1 MTNTGT
7 VSNNADE
14 LQAIIDTQ
22 AERLRALD
30 ATIKDQERLL
40 AIGHHLGLAYNTIP
54 EHGDAQRLLN
64 GEVPVLTAD
73 PAHSTVKIGAG
84 EDDHVLI
91 EGDNLTALTMLQAT
105 HKGKVNVIYID
116 PPYNTGNQ
124 DFVYNDRF
132 VDPEDSYR
140 HSKWLSF
147 MRPRLVLA
155 RELLTSDGVIF
166 VSIDDHEQAYLKV
179 LMDEVFGEQ
188 NFIANI
194 KWKKTEKPSGNTSSK
209 KLIDRQH
216 EYILCF
222 AKKIE
227 MVNFNPYYFSQK
239 ELKSKGYVNRD
250 EYFDERG
257 FYKLTPLWR
266 SNSGSSFKYQK
277 SLDYPVVAPDGSII
291 TIWRNENKPEN
302 RKMCYTWG
310 KETFKKGNA
319 LGFIEYVK
327 EKNGKWS
334 IYRKMYTKV
343 KFDSKN
349 RTIINVPSN
358 IAYTDYYD
366 EATTDT
372 SAGLNNSLGIKFN
385 FTKPIQMIQHLLL
398 IASHKDSIV
407 LDFFAGSGTTGQAVA
422 ELNREDGGHRQAIL
436 VTNNFEQ
443 DGAENGIARSVTAVR
458 MRRVLTGE
466 DWADGKKHDPLPGN
480 LRYYRI
486 GFKARADDADV
497 FTGAFTAPGD
507 IAGII
512 ALARGT
518 HDVVSAES
526 LADACPV
533 LAAAVAN
540 GKAMVLAS
548 GDGDRVLVYSDS
560 VAVMNGDDG
569 YEDALTGFR
578 GWAGDKGTVYLASL
592 DESDDD
598 GIVYPLPYVRT
609 VRRTVNGLER
619 QGLLAREK

>member
-1 MTNTGT
+1 MINTGMT
-7 VSNNADE
+7 SKNADE
-14 LQAIIDTQ
+14 LKAIIDAQ
-22 AERLRALD
+22 AERLRVLG

-73 PAHSTVKIGAG
+73 PAHSTVKPGAG

-124 DFVYNDRF
+124 DFVYNDKF

-155 RELLTSDGVIF
+155 RELLASDGVIF
-166 VSIDDHEQAYLKV
+166 VSIDDHEQAYLRV

-188 NFIANI
+188 NFIGDCI
-194 KWKKTEKPSGNTSSK
+194 RKTKSTTNDAGTGFNQ
-209 KLIDRQH
+209 QH
-216 EYILCF
+216 EYLIAYARNIHNVHLRGR
-222 AKKIE
+222 AKDASHYKNPDNDPKGPWISGDPSAKSGSQDSWFP
-227 MVNFNPYYFSQK
+227 VVNPYTGKEDYPPKGRFWAFSKNTIQRHIDNGTIVFK
-239 ELKSKGYVNRD
+239 RNYKNA
-250 EYFDERG
+250 ERG
-257 FYKLTPLWR
+257 FIYKRHLCDLR
-266 SNSGSSFKYQK
+266 SSYAVLN
-277 SLDYPVVAPDGSII
+277 SLDTASNDYMNQVATKESLNIIGDLFTYPKSV
-291 TIWRNENKPEN
+291 
-302 RKMCYTWG
+302 
-310 KETFKKGNA
+310 
-319 LGFIEYVK
+319 GFIKYILSFMP
-327 EKNGKWS
+327 KN
-334 IYRKMYTKV
+334 
-343 KFDSKN
+343 
-349 RTIINVPSN
+349 
-358 IAYTDYYD
+358 A
-366 EATTDT
+366 
-372 SAGLNNSLGIKFN
+372 
-385 FTKPIQMIQHLLL
+385 
-398 IASHKDSIV
+398 IV

-422 ELNREDGGHRQAIL
+422 ELNKEDGGHRRTIL
-436 VTNNFEQ
+436 VTNNYEQ
-443 DGAENGIARSVTAVR
+443 DGAENGIARGVTAVR

-486 GFKARADDADV
+486 GFKSRVDDADV

-507 IAGII
+507 IAGVI
-512 ALARGT
+512 ALARGA
-518 HDVVSAES
+518 HDAVSSES
-526 LADACPV
+526 MAAAGPV

-540 GKAMVLAS
+540 GRAMVLTN
-548 GDGDRVLVYSDS
+548 GHGDRVLVYADA
-560 VAVMNGDDG
+560 VAVMNGDDE
-569 YEDALTGFR
+569 YEAALAGFR
-578 GWAGDKGTVYLASL
+578 EWAGDKGTVYLASL

-598 GIVYPLPYVRT
+598 GVVYPLPYVRT

>member
-14 LQAIIDTQ
+14 LQAIIDAQ

-73 PAHSTVKIGAG
+73 DAHSTVKTGAS

-105 HKGKVNVIYID
+105 HAGKVNVIYID

-147 MRPRLVLA
+147 MRARLVLA
-155 RELLTSDGVIF
+155 RELLTNDGVIF
-166 VSIDDHEQAYLKV
+166 VSIDDHEQAYLRV

-188 NFIANI
+188 NFITTFSWIASRHFIDEANVDKYI
-194 KWKKTEKPSGNTSSK
+194 PTLGANLGKFKGTHEYVHAYGKTNAFSFGLLPSENKSITSRLTKAGNATRVLTLPAGTPCELESAGFTGSVGGPSERL
-209 KLIDRQH
+209 KLIDDMVIKNHRLVNDTRIQGDFSSPNMFNRFFAH
-216 EYILCF
+216 EEVRDHKGQRVTDIYITRIGVPYMR
-222 AKKIE
+222 KE
-227 MVNFNPYYFSQK
+227 NFGTIPSNTLSGFGDTSIASK
-239 ELKSKGYVNRD
+239 EL
-250 EYFDERG
+250 
-257 FYKLTPLWR
+257 
-266 SNSGSSFKYQK
+266 
-277 SLDYPVVAPDGSII
+277 
-291 TIWRNENKPEN
+291 
-302 RKMCYTWG
+302 
-310 KETFKKGNA
+310 
-319 LGFIEYVK
+319 
-327 EKNGKWS
+327 
-334 IYRKMYTKV
+334 
-343 KFDSKN
+343 
-349 RTIINVPSN
+349 SN
-358 IAYTDYYD
+358 IVGASVFGYPKPVD
-366 EATTDT
+366 
-372 SAGLNNSLGIKFN
+372 LIK
-385 FTKPIQMIQHLLL
+385 HLLT
-398 IASHKDSIV
+398 ISTTTDSIV

-422 ELNREDGGHRQAIL
+422 ELNKEDGGHRKCIL

-443 DGAENGIARSVTAVR
+443 DGAENGIARGVTAVR

-466 DWADGKKHDPLPGN
+466 DWADGEKHDPLPGN

-486 GFKARADDADV
+486 GFKALADDADV

-507 IAGII
+507 IAGVI

-526 LADACPV
+526 LAAACPV

-540 GKAMVLAS
+540 GRAMVLTN
-548 GDGDRVLVYSDS
+548 GHGDRVLVYSDA
-560 VAVMNGDDG
+560 VAVMNGDDE
-569 YEDALTGFR
+569 YEAALAGFHE
-578 GWAGDKGTVYLASL
+578 WSGDKGAVYLASL

-598 GIVYPLPYVRT
+598 GIVYPLPYVRI

>member
-14 LQAIIDTQ
+14 LQAIIDAQ

-73 PAHSTVKIGAG
+73 DAHSTVKTGAS

-116 PPYNTGNQ
+116 PPYNTGNH

-166 VSIDDHEQAYLKV
+166 VSIDDHEQAYLRV

-194 KWKKTEKPSGNTSSK
+194 KWRKTVKPSGNTSSR
-209 KLIDRQH
+209 KLIDRQY
-216 EYILCF
+216 EYVLCF
-222 AKKIE
+222 AKSIDS
-227 MVNFNPYYFSQK
+227 VSFNPYYFSQK
-239 ELKSKGYVNRD
+239 ELKAKGYTHKD
-250 EYFDERG
+250 EYFNERG
-257 FYKLTPLWR
+257 YYKLTPLWH
-266 SNSGSSFKYQK
+266 SNSGSSFAYQE
-277 SLDYPVVAPDGSII
+277 SLDYPVKAPDGSTI
-291 TIWRNENKPEN
+291 TIWRNDEKPRN
-302 RKMCYTWG
+302 RWMCYTWG
-310 KETFKKGNA
+310 KKAFDNGNS
-319 LGFIEYVK
+319 LGFIEFVK

-334 IYRKMYTKV
+334 LYRKMYTKV
-343 KFDSKN
+343 KFDPKN
-349 RTIINVPSN
+349 GSVVNLPSN
-358 IAYTDYYD
+358 VAYTDYYD
-366 EATTDT
+366 ESTTDT
-372 SAGLNNSLGIKFN
+372 SAALNNALGIDFN
-385 FTKPIQMIQHLLL
+385 FTKPIELIQHLLR
-398 IASHKDSIV
+398 IASSKSSTV

-422 ELNREDGGHRQAIL
+422 ELNKEDGGHRRAIL
-436 VTNNFEQ
+436 VTNNYEQ

-486 GFKARADDADV
+486 GFKALSDDADV

-507 IAGII
+507 IAGVI
-512 ALARGT
+512 ALAHGT

-526 LADACPV
+526 LTAACPA
-533 LAAAVAN
+533 LAAAVVN
-540 GKAMVLAS
+540 GRAMVLTN
-548 GDGDRVLVYSDS
+548 GHGDRVLVYSDA
-560 VAVMNGDDG
+560 VAVMNGADE
-569 YEDALTGFR
+569 YEDVLAEFR
-578 GWAGDKGTVYLASL
+578 EWAGDAGIVYLASL

>member
-7 VSNNADE
+7 VSKNADE

-40 AIGHHLGLAYNTIP
+40 AAGHHLGLAYNTIP
-54 EHGDAQRLLN
+54 EHGDAQRLLH

-73 PAHSTVKIGAG
+73 PAHSTVKTGDG
-84 EDDHVLI
+84 GDDHVLI

-116 PPYNTGNQ
+116 PPCNTGNQ

-166 VSIDDHEQAYLKV
+166 VSIDDHEQAYLRV

-188 NFIANI
+188 NFIANMI
-194 KWKKTEKPSGNTSSK
+194 WHNRNPNDGIISTDTEYVLCYAKKKENVIPIYKDEHGSWQGASIERAYKNPDNDPRGDWRNAGHTVTSQRAHYSYSINVLTGEITEEKINAYPYYYNEVWGYPSSRISGLWEDGRIFWKKLGNKVSGFQVKKFKNEESPHTALQNFIPKSFSS
-209 KLIDRQH
+209 
-216 EYILCF
+216 
-222 AKKIE
+222 
-227 MVNFNPYYFSQK
+227 
-239 ELKSKGYVNRD
+239 
-250 EYFDERG
+250 
-257 FYKLTPLWR
+257 T
-266 SNSGSSFKYQK
+266 
-277 SLDYPVVAPDGSII
+277 
-291 TIWRNENKPEN
+291 
-302 RKMCYTWG
+302 
-310 KETFKKGNA
+310 
-319 LGFIEYVK
+319 
-327 EKNGKWS
+327 KNGKED
-334 IYRKMYTKV
+334 IENVLGKDIFGYPKPVNLIKL
-343 KFDSKN
+343 FIN
-349 RTIINVPSN
+349 TI
-358 IAYTDYYD
+358 ADK
-366 EATTDT
+366 
-372 SAGLNNSLGIKFN
+372 SA
-385 FTKPIQMIQHLLL
+385 
-398 IASHKDSIV
+398 IV

-422 ELNREDGGHRQAIL
+422 ELNREDGGHRRAIL

-443 DGAENGIARSVTAVR
+443 DGAENGIARGVTAVR

-466 DWADGKKHDPLPGN
+466 GWADGEKHDPLPGN

-486 GFKARADDADV
+486 GFKALADDADV
-497 FTGAFTAPGD
+497 FTGAFTEPGD
-507 IAGII
+507 IAGGI
-512 ALARGT
+512 ALARGA

-533 LAAAVAN
+533 LAAAGAN
-540 GKAMVLAS
+540 DKAMVLTN
-548 GDGDRVLVYSDS
+548 GYGDRVLVYADA
-560 VAVMNGDDG
+560 VAVMNGDDE
-569 YEDALTGFR
+569 YEDALAGFHE
-578 GWAGDKGTVYLASL
+578 WAGDKGTVYLASL
-592 DESDDD
+592 DDADDE